1 MDFRLS
7 TVIDDGG
14 SIPHNFVLSRI
25 MITKRGITFPSFLIC
40 TKYYLYNDSFLGFNC
55 SLHFL
60 KWRLSQKKGIQ
71 ISLFLTGLF
80 QSHNVL
86 SLVIFLSCV
95 TSEWRT
101 IFSLSIGKFHIRYS
115 TKSVSLRYWW
125 MLYSQNHTTS
135 IHRNLVFTFSHPHQ
149 LQFPACR
156 RMSLGS
162 HILPHSQFSHIT
174 KWTLAFAGLLD
185 R

>member
-86 SLVIFLSCV
+86 SLVIFLSWV

-135 IHRNLVFTFSHPHQ
+135 IHRNLIFTFSHPHQ

>member
-25 MITKRGITFPSFLIC
+25 MITKRGITCPSFLIC

-60 KWRLSQKKGIQ
+60 KCRLSQKKGSH
-71 ISLFLTGLF
+71 ISLFLAGLLPS
-80 QSHNVL
+80 QSIL
-86 SLVIFLSCV
+86 PLVIFLSCV
-95 TSEWRT
+95 QSECL
-101 IFSLSIGKFHIRYS
+101 IMLSLSIGKFHIRYS

-135 IHRNLVFTFSHPHQ
+135 IPRNLVFTFSQPPQ
-149 LQFPACR
+149 LQFHACR

-162 HILPHSQFSHIT
+162 HIFQTSPFSHIT

-185 R
+185 K